1 MIGETELER
10 INYEQLSII
19 CLYICYLIYR
29 ICNRVLRM
37 KILGN
42 IFIAVGI
49 YVIVSMIFLSSM
61 DPILIDAILNGGL
74 SLIGALSIFG
84 GVILRRTV

>member
-1 MIGETELER
+1 MIGETEQER

-42 IFIAVGI
+42 IFIAAGI

>member
-1 MIGETELER
+1 LIGETELER

-42 IFIAVGI
+42 IFIAAGI